1 MNGVYTGQTVNIIY
15 FIFILMKILYNG
27 FKILRK
33 RGTIPLYQHGLWTG
47 TSGHPSSRFKGER
60 EAGILADLGLTDARN
75 STSTSTGNSGLIF
88 LVFLFQYFWNH
99 FSTKKHK
106 NLESSRHLL
115 DTIKK

>member
-60 EAGILADLGLTDARN
+60 GAGITGGLGADGRTE
-75 STSTSTGNSGLIF
+75 
-88 LVFLFQYFWNH
+88 QY
-99 FSTKKHK
+99 
-106 NLESSRHLL
+106 
-115 DTIKK
+115 